1 MKTYIDLF
9 LNEYESDATKRSYN
23 STLKTMLDFINK
35 DINDICKIDL
45 VKYKNTLKNLAVAT
59 QAQRIVCVK
68 SYFKFLYDN
77 DIINSNPAEKLS
89 APRVEHKPKDALS
102 VDDAITLMSY
112 GNKRERAIIAV
123 FLNTG
128 IRVQE
133 LIDMKLEDFLA
144 SPSEMTIKTKRGK
157 YRTIYFNNDTIN
169 LINEYLKVR
178 KEGCDN
184 LFVSNQGTPLS
195 ENVLNNTWK
204 KLATKSNVDK
214 HVTNH
219 SFRSTYVTAIAKE
232 HGILM
237 AQMAVCHANI
247 STTRL
252 YVRGMEEEVKAVVRG
267 LKVC

>member
-23 STLKTMLDFINK
+23 STLKTMLNFINK

-45 VKYKNTLKNLAVAT
+45 VEYKNTLKNLAVAT

-157 YRTIYFNNDTIN
+157 YRTIYFT
-169 LINEYLKVR
+169 
-178 KEGCDN
+178 
-184 LFVSNQGTPLS
+184 F
-195 ENVLNNTWK
+195 
-204 KLATKSNVDK
+204 KSI
-214 HVTNH
+214 
-219 SFRSTYVTAIAKE
+219 Y
-232 HGILM
+232 
-237 AQMAVCHANI
+237 
-247 STTRL
+247 
-252 YVRGMEEEVKAVVRG
+252 
-267 LKVC
+267 

>member
-23 STLKTMLDFINK
+23 SALKTMLDFINK

-45 VKYKNTLKNLAVAT
+45 VEYKNTLKNLAVAT

-157 YRTIYFNNDTIN
+157 YRTIYFNDDTIN

-204 KLATKSNVDK
+204 K
-214 HVTNH
+214 
-219 SFRSTYVTAIAKE
+219 
-232 HGILM
+232 ILLIIVSVLHM
-237 AQMAVCHANI
+237 
-247 STTRL
+247 
-252 YVRGMEEEVKAVVRG
+252 
-267 LKVC
+267 

>member
-1 MKTYIDLF
+1 MQTYLDLF
-9 LNEYESDATKRSYN
+9 LSEYESINTRRSYN
-23 STLKTMLDFINK
+23 TTISLMLDTIGK
-35 DINDICKIDL
+35 DINNISKIDL
-45 VKYKNTLKNLAVAT
+45 VEYKNTLKNLGAST
-59 QAQRIVCVK
+59 QAQKIVCIK
-68 SYFKFLYDN
+68 SYFKFLFDN
-77 DIINSNPAEKLS
+77 DVIDSNPAEKLS
-89 APRVEHKPKDALS
+89 APRIEHKPKEALS
-102 VDDAITLMSY
+102 TDEAIMLMSY

-133 LIDMKLEDFLA
+133 LIDMRLNDFLDN
-144 SPSEMTIKTKRGK
+144 PSEMILRTKRGK
-157 YRTIYFNNDTIN
+157 YRKIYLNDDTIA

-184 LFVSNQGTPLS
+184 LFVSNHGTPLS

-204 KLATKSNVDK
+204 KLASKSHIDK

-219 SFRSTYVTAIAKE
+219 SFRSTYVTTIARE

-237 AQMAVCHANI
+237 AQMAVDHANI
-247 STTRL
+247 ATTRM
-252 YVRGMEEEVKAVVRG
+252 YVRGMEDEVKAVVRG